1 MLMALAALSAPVR
14 TQGKRVEK
22 PENVK
27 AMMLAK
33 FAAFLTK
40 ANGPK
45 PAKDQPLR
53 IGIVGADATAAAAQK
68 ALPGRQVDGR
78 PVEIVAI
85 TLDDARAGRSPC
97 DLLYVATDV
106 EAAAL
111 AEIVAAHRT
120 RAVPLIAERRGF
132 AGSGGGIQ
140 LFLDGDNVR
149 FQVNQE
155 ALKAQGVVPAPQFLN
170 LSRKA
175 P

>member
-1 MLMALAALSAPVR
+1 MLMALATLSAPGSA
-14 TQGKRVEK
+14 QGKRAEK

-40 ANGPK
+40 ANGTK
-45 PAKDQPLR
+45 PAKGQPLR
-53 IGIVGADATAAAAQK
+53 IGIVGSDATAVAAQK

-78 PVEIVAI
+78 TVEIVAI
-85 TLDDARAGRSPC
+85 TLDDAKAGRSPC
-97 DLLYVATDV
+97 ELLYVAIDI
-106 EAAAL
+106 EPEAL
-111 AEIVAAHRT
+111 AEIVAAHKAL
-120 RAVPLIAERRGF
+120 AVPLIAERKGF
-132 AGSGGGIQ
+132 AASGGGIQ

-170 LSRKA
+170 LSRRA

>member
-1 MLMALAALSAPVR
+1 MLMALAALSAPSR
-14 TQGKRVEK
+14 AQGKRVEK

-33 FAAFLTK
+33 FVAFLTK
-40 ANGPK
+40 ANGTK

-53 IGIVGADATAAAAQK
+53 IGIVGTDATATAAQK

-78 PVEIVAI
+78 TVEIVVV

-97 DLLYVATDV
+97 DLLYIANDI
-106 EAAAL
+106 EPAAL
-111 AEIVAAHRT
+111 TEIVAAHKSL
-120 RAVPLIAERRGF
+120 AVPLIAERKGF
-132 AGSGGGIQ
+132 AASGGGIQ

-149 FQVNQE
+149 FQVNQD

-170 LSRKA
+170 LSRRA